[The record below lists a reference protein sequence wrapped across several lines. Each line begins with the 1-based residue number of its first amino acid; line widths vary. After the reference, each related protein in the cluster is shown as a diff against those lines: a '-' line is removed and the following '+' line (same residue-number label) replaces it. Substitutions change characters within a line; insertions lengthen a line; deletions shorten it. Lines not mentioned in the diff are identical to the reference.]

1 MTSLVYVG
9 TYTGP
14 ERAQGISVFRLDPES
29 GALDPLQ
36 TVTGLNSPTFL
47 ALHPQFPARP
57 FLYAVERQA
66 EEPGL
71 ESGAVSSFA
80 VDPRQGTLTLLNRQ
94 PSGGSSPC
102 YVSVHP
108 QGGVVFAANYAS
120 GHVASFPVLPD
131 GTLGPPL
138 SVVQH
143 QGSGPVARRQEG
155 PHAHSIGPS
164 PDGRFVL
171 ACDLGI
177 DRVMVYRLGPDGQPF
192 GALLANDPPAGVA
205 NPGSGPRHFAF
216 HPQLPYVYVVNELDS
231 TVTVYA
237 YDSRTGGL
245 DNVQTVPCLPPDFSG
260 TSHTAQIIAH
270 PSGRFVY
277 ASNRG
282 HDSIAVFAVDGASG
296 RLTPTGHTSTEGRVP
311 RNFNVHPAGRL
322 LLAGNQDSGTVV
334 PFRIDPQSGAL
345 TPTGRVTETPA
356 PVCIIFRED

>member
-9 TYTGP
+9 TTTGP
-14 ERAQGISVFRLDPES
+14 QPAQGKGITVFRLDPES
-29 GALDPLQ
+29 GALDPRQ

-57 FLYAVERQA
+57 FLYAVERQVD
-66 EEPGL
+66 EPGL
-71 ESGAVSSFA
+71 ETGAVSSFA
-80 VDPRQGTLTLLNRQ
+80 VDPQEGTLTLLNRR

-108 QGGVVFAANYAS
+108 QGGLVFAANYAS
-120 GHVASFPVLPD
+120 GHVASLPVQPD
-131 GTLGPPL
+131 GALGPPV

-143 QGSGPVARRQEG
+143 QGSGPVARRQDG

-171 ACDLGI
+171 SCDLGI
-177 DRVMVYRLGPDGQPF
+177 DRVMVHRLGPDG
-192 GALLANDPPAGVA
+192 ALLPNDPPAGVA

-237 YDSRTGGL
+237 FDARTGSL

-260 TSHTAQIIAH
+260 TSHCAQIIVH

-296 RLTPTGHTSTEGRVP
+296 RLTPTGHTSTGGRVP

-322 LLAGNQDSGTVV
+322 LLAGNQESGTVV

-356 PVCIIFRED
+356 PVCIIFREG

>member
-29 GALDPLQ
+29 RALDPLQ

-47 ALHPQFPARP
+47 ALHPQFPGPPLPLRGGA
-57 FLYAVERQA
+57 
-66 EEPGL
+66 PGGGAGTG
-71 ESGAVSSFA
+71 SGAVSSFA

-94 PSGGSSPC
+94 PSGGLC

-108 QGGVVFAANYAS
+108 QEAWSSPRTTPA
-120 GHVASFPVLPD
+120 
-131 GTLGPPL
+131 GTWPPSRCCRTEPWAPPL

-143 QGSGPVARRQEG
+143 QGSGPCAARQEG

-177 DRVMVYRLGPDGQPF
+177 DRVMVYRLDPDGQPP
-192 GALLANDPPAGVA
+192 GLAGERSPAGVA
-205 NPGSGPRHFAF
+205 NPLRPPALRLPSPAAVRLRGQRAGLPRSPSTPTTPDGRPGQRADR
-216 HPQLPYVYVVNELDS
+216 PRLPRLQRDESHRPDHRALRGASS
-231 TVTVYA
+231 TPP
-237 YDSRTGGL
+237 TGG
-245 DNVQTVPCLPPDFSG
+245 T
-260 TSHTAQIIAH
+260 TAS
-270 PSGRFVY
+270 PSSPWT
-277 ASNRG
+277 AP
-282 HDSIAVFAVDGASG
+282 AGASPLPG
-296 RLTPTGHTSTEGRVP
+296 TPHRGRVP

-334 PFRIDPQSGAL
+334 PFRIDPQSGA
-345 TPTGRVTETPA
+345 PTGRVTETPA
-356 PVCIIFRED
+356 PVCIIFREG